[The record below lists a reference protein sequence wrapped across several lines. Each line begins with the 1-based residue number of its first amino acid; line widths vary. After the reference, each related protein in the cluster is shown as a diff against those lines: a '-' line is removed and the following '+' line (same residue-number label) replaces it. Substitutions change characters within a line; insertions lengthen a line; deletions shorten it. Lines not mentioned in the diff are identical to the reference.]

1 MTNAARRRR
10 AIGDCPN
17 ASSAAPRRSR
27 NQNAH
32 LSQGT
37 HSPRQ
42 LRRGRHTCT
51 ASAFRRFTRRSPA
64 PDQPLPQRLL
74 AHFYLVLLRRV
85 LAGQGGPKVA
95 ILRLHQLQ
103 RLGAQAFRQAPV
115 RPTPPP
121 PIARLPGRL
130 PASPAPAAFSPSDR

>member
-74 AHFYLVLLRRV
+74 AHFYLVLLRQV
-85 LAGQGGPKVA
+85 LAGQVGPKSLYFACTSFSVGS
-95 ILRLHQLQ
+95 ILKVVSGEQ
-103 RLGAQAFRQAPV
+103 
-115 RPTPPP
+115 PP
-121 PIARLPGRL
+121 
-130 PASPAPAAFSPSDR
+130 